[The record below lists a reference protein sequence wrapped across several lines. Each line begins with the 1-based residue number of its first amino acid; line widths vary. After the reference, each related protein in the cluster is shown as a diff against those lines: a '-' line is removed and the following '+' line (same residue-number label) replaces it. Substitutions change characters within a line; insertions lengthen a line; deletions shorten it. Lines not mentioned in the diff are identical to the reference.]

1 MGVRHSRI
9 LSIIL
14 IAGTPFLI
22 AGIFVY
28 RNAFPDVET
37 IIGAP
42 IHLARDVF
50 LASSII
56 PAIGSVLVALLIQ
69 TPLLLMLRSDPVTHV
84 SKLVLILTGIALLPI
99 LWVAIVVTET
109 WVRSIYFGLWD
120 MYVLGFPPVS
130 TTSLV
135 VGILVS
141 IFVLLLSIQPAIK
154 KGAA

>member
-1 MGVRHSRI
+1 M
-9 LSIIL
+9 
-14 IAGTPFLI
+14 
-22 AGIFVY
+22 
-28 RNAFPDVET
+28 
-37 IIGAP
+37 
-42 IHLARDVF
+42 
-50 LASSII
+50 
-56 PAIGSVLVALLIQ
+56 ALLIQ